1 MKRNKHWKNLKE
13 GFSVRPASMNDAESA
28 VELFNEC
35 SMDMMGVQDFS
46 VQEIK
51 RDWQSPGFDL
61 AKDARVVFGATGKLV
76 GFVNV
81 WSNSNLP
88 IHSFVWGRVKP
99 EYENLGIGT
108 EMLKWGIDR
117 AKDAI
122 ARVPQNARV
131 SVNAY
136 AVSSHTPSKQL
147 LEDNG
152 MKLFR

>member
-1 MKRNKHWKNLKE
+1 
-13 GFSVRPASMNDAESA
+13 
-28 VELFNEC
+28 
-35 SMDMMGVQDFS
+35 MGVQDFS

-88 IHSFVWGRVKP
+88 IHPFVWGRVKP

-152 MKLFR
+152 MILFR